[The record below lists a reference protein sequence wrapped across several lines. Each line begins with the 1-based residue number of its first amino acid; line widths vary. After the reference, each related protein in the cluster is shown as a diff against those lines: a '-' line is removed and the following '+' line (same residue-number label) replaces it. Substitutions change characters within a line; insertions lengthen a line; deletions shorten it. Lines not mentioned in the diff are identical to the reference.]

1 MIMVRQ
7 VIRCYICIII
17 GTVLR
22 CECVV
27 MLGKWPQLLLYSVP
41 DVIQNKWAKFER

>member
-1 MIMVRQ
+1 MIMVRR

-27 MLGKWPQLLLYSVP
+27 MLGKWPQLLLYSEA
-41 DVIQNKWAKFER
+41 DVSYTKQMGEI